1 VISGRGFS
9 TAAAALLLAAGGI
22 MTAICAVPAAHAQTA
37 QPQTAAAKCE
47 DALQIAVLPAPLE
60 PWKGAPLRVLLAAE
74 KPLDAQLSLIG
85 PDGTVAAKSRDR
97 EGGPPYYWYA
107 EVATP
112 AAGTWHA
119 TLALDHETDGC
130 GSVTRDITVAA
141 RKPAGLR
148 ATPASVW
155 PLRNNWN
162 RANED
167 LFSAWISKLF
177 DAPLSAEPSWK
188 VWFEVLRDPSRNM
201 LFDYLGLDEEK
212 SIKSLKP
219 DCADFV
225 YFLRAYFSFKMGLPF
240 AYSNCSRG
248 MGGSPPKCYQ
258 WFDIL
263 HPEITRPA
271 PPPEQRAAAEPPPP
285 PEPTASTTP
294 GLLRIFA
301 PAPPPPPAPEPAK
314 PVSASRAKSPSLTRL
329 PLAPRFGEYLRIV
342 GDVVHTGSVR
352 VSGADDNTDFYM
364 VPLTQ
369 DALRPG
375 TVYADPY
382 GHVLMLVKRV
392 PQTSERAGVFLAV
405 DAEPDGTV
413 TRKRFWRGNFLFV
426 HQPSLGSPGF
436 KHFRPIGREKN
447 GALRRLTNAE
457 IAKNPDYGNFSLEQ
471 TKLSEQ
477 DFYDKMDEAMSP
489 SPLNPD
495 EAMEEAISA
504 LDEQVK
510 TRVVAV
516 ENGRKYQ
523 ASARGDVTM
532 PSGPS
537 IFETTGAW
545 EDYSTPA
552 RDFRLLVAIDVVTG
566 YPDRVERHPERFA
579 VPAGKSPADVKAEL
593 QAKLATELAAHK
605 FTYTRS
611 DGSTWTLTLKDVI
624 DREAQLE
631 MAYNPNDCVE
641 LRWGAAPG
649 SDEAST
655 CKRHAPSAQRAKM
668 TDYRNWFHQ
677 RHWPHA

>member
-1 VISGRGFS
+1 MTSGRGFS
-9 TAAAALLLAAGGI
+9 TAAALLLAAGGI
-22 MTAICAVPAAHAQTA
+22 AAAMGSAPIARAQTP
-37 QPQTAAAKCE
+37 QPQNAAKCE
-47 DALQIAVLPAPLE
+47 EALQIALLPAPLE

-85 PDGTVAAKSRDR
+85 PDGTVAAKSHDR

-112 AAGTWHA
+112 TAGTWHA

-148 ATPASVW
+148 ATAASVW

-167 LFSAWISKLF
+167 LFSAWIAKLF

-248 MGGSPPKCYQ
+248 MAGSPPKCYQ
-258 WFDIL
+258 WFDVL

-271 PPPEQRAAAEPPPP
+271 PPPERVAATVSPPA
-285 PEPTASTTP
+285 PEPTNSTTP
-294 GLLRIFA
+294 GLLRIFS
-301 PAPPPPPAPEPAK
+301 PTPPPAVHAPEPAK
-314 PVSASRAKSPSLTRL
+314 PASRSKPAPSLTRL
-329 PLAPRFGEYLRIV
+329 PLGPRFGEYLRIV

-352 VSGADDNTDFYM
+352 VSGSDDNTDFYM
-364 VPLTQ
+364 VPLSQ

-436 KHFRPIGREKN
+436 KHFRPIVREKN
-447 GALRRLTNAE
+447 GTLHRMTNAE
-457 IAKNPDYGNFSLEQ
+457 IAKSPDYGNVSLDQ
-471 TKLSEQ
+471 TKISEQ
-477 DFYDKMDEAMSP
+477 DFYDKMDEVMSP
-489 SPLNPD
+489 SPLNPAEAMD
-495 EAMEEAISA
+495 EAIAA

-510 TRVVAV
+510 TRVIAV

-523 ASARGDVTM
+523 STARGEVSM
-532 PSGPS
+532 PSSGPS

-552 RDFRLLVAIDVVTG
+552 RDFRLLVALDVVTG
-566 YPDRVERHPERFA
+566 YPGRVEHHPERYA
-579 VPAGKSPADVKAEL
+579 IPAGKSPAEVKAEL
-593 QAKLATELAAHK
+593 QDKLVTELAAHK

-611 DGSTWTLTLKDVI
+611 DGSTWTLSLKDVV

-641 LRWGAAPG
+641 MRWGAAPG

-655 CKRHAPSAQRAKM
+655 CKRHAPAAQRAKM
-668 TDYRNWFHQ
+668 TDYRAWFHD